1 MVYNWTCVLVLL
13 GVLFGLGIEA
23 SSWHMNDFIK
33 ALRELEG
40 RYRLMKP
47 VQLLGALRNA
57 SGLTDPF
64 IQHYLGRPSSFSPY
78 HPTVSKYLT
87 SALHYHITDDN
98 QEAGVVLTADG
109 TTVALRPL
117 LLGMEAGFPRRHRW
131 NIQSRPLSTPV
142 TKKSPQIEDLGPD
155 GCWDNLT
162 NPQTFTLAHKPSLL
176 TTAQVNGGMDGVILA
191 REIKSSIK
199 SSRPQKLK
207 LSKLLTA
214 YYGHRLDE
222 RGLDAAP
229 RIISQRRRE
238 NFKQLMDTSES
249 SLGVLKMEAVDGVE
263 MHRRKKGQ
271 RDLRL
276 REKRQLMAVIN
287 DRVKEFMHKYTDC
300 PPIVPRCM
308 WDAAPY
314 RGTPT
319 NLTLPL
325 SFLYIHHTATPS
337 QPCVTFQQCSA
348 DMRAMQR
355 FHQEDRGWDDI
366 GYSFVAGSDGY
377 IYEGRGWHWRGAH
390 TLGHN
395 SKGFGVSFIG
405 DYSHVLPSS
414 HAMALVRDKL
424 ASCAV
429 QGGRLVD
436 QFVLHGHR
444 QVRSTAC
451 PGDAFYSEIKT
462 WEHFGEV
469 TN

>member
-1 MVYNWTCVLVLL
+1 M
-13 GVLFGLGIEA
+13 GVKA
-23 SSWHMNDFIK
+23 SSLHMSDFIK
-33 ALRELEG
+33 ALKELEG
-40 RYRLMKP
+40 RYPRMKP
-47 VQLLGALRNA
+47 VHLLGALRNA

-64 IQHYLGRPSSFSPY
+64 TRHYLGKPRSVSPF
-78 HPTVSKYLT
+78 HPAVSIYLT
-87 SALHYHITDDN
+87 SALHHRITDDN

-117 LLGMEAGFPRRHRW
+117 LLGIEAGFLRRLRW
-131 NIQSRPLSTPV
+131 DIQSRPQSSPV
-142 TKKSPQIEDLGPD
+142 AKMSPQDEDLGPD

-162 NPQTFTLAHKPSLL
+162 NPQKFTLAHRPSLL

-191 REIKSSIK
+191 REAFR
-199 SSRPQKLK
+199 SRSPK
-207 LSKLLTA
+207 LSMLLA
-214 YYGHRLDE
+214 PYYGHRLDQ

-229 RIISQRRRE
+229 RVISQRRRE
-238 NFKQLMDTSES
+238 NFKQLMETSES
-249 SLGVLKMEAVDGVE
+249 CLGVLKMEAVDVVE
-263 MHRRKKGQ
+263 MQRRMKGQ

-276 REKRQLMAVIN
+276 REKKQLMEVID
-287 DRVKEFMHKYTDC
+287 DRVKELVQKYIDC

-308 WDAAPY
+308 WGAEPY

-325 SFLYIHHTATPS
+325 SFLFIHHTATPS
-337 QPCVTFQQCSA
+337 QPCVTFEQCSA

-355 FHQEDRGWDDI
+355 FHQDGHGWDDI
-366 GYSFVAGSDGY
+366 GYSYVAGSDGY
-377 IYEGRGWHWRGAH
+377 IYEGRGWHWQGAH

-405 DYSHVLPSS
+405 DYSRSLPSS

-429 QGGRLVD
+429 HGGRLVHD
-436 QFVLHGHR
+436 FVLQGHR
-444 QVRSTAC
+444 QVVNTAC

>member
-1 MVYNWTCVLVLL
+1 MVFKWICSLVLL

-23 SSWHMNDFIK
+23 SSWHMDDFIK
-33 ALRELEG
+33 AIKELEG
-40 RYRLMKP
+40 RYPRMKP
-47 VQLLGALRNA
+47 VHLLKALRNA
-57 SGLTDPF
+57 SGLNDPF
-64 IQHYLGRPSSFSPY
+64 MQHYLGKSVSPFD
-78 HPTVSKYLT
+78 PTVSNYLI
-87 SALHYHITDDN
+87 SALNYRITDDN
-98 QEAGVVLTADG
+98 QETGVVLTADG

-117 LLGMEAGFPRRHRW
+117 LLGIEAGFLRRLRW
-131 NIQSRPLSTPV
+131 DIQSRPLSIPV
-142 TKKSPQIEDLGPD
+142 TRMAIQNEDLGPD

-191 REIKSSIK
+191 REAFKSRSV
-199 SSRPQKLK
+199 K
-207 LSKLLTA
+207 LSVLLAA
-214 YYGHRLDE
+214 YYDHRLDQ

-238 NFKQLMDTSES
+238 NFKQLMETSES
-249 SLGVLKMEAVDGVE
+249 SLGVLKMEAVNVVE
-263 MHRRKKGQ
+263 MHRRLKGQ
-271 RDLRL
+271 MDLRL
-276 REKRQLMAVIN
+276 KEKRQLMAVIN
-287 DRVKEFMHKYTDC
+287 DRVKELMQKYTDC

-308 WDAAPY
+308 WGAEPY

-325 SFLYIHHTATPS
+325 SFLYIHHTAIPS

-355 FHQEDRGWDDI
+355 FHQDDRGWDDI

-377 IYEGRGWHWRGAH
+377 IYEGRGWHWQGAH

-405 DYSHVLPSS
+405 DYSQVLPSS
-414 HAMALVRDKL
+414 HSMALVRDNL

-436 QFVLHGHR
+436 NFVLQGHR
-444 QVRSTAC
+444 QVVNTSC

>member
-1 MVYNWTCVLVLL
+1 MACKWTCTVVLL
-13 GVLFGLGIEA
+13 GVLFGVGAKA

-33 ALRELEG
+33 ALQDIEG
-40 RYRLMKP
+40 RYSGMKP
-47 VQLLGALRNA
+47 VHLLGALRNA

-64 IQHYLGRPSSFSPY
+64 VQRYLRKPKPRSQ
-78 HPTVSKYLT
+78 PTVPGYLA
-87 SALHYHITDDN
+87 SALRYHITDDN
-98 QEAGVVLTADG
+98 RESGVVLTTDG

-117 LLGMEAGFPRRHRW
+117 LLGLEAGLLRGLRW
-131 NIQSRPLSTPV
+131 DVPSRPQSIPAT
-142 TKKSPQIEDLGPD
+142 TKPPQHEDLGPD

-162 NPQTFTLAHKPSLL
+162 HPQTFTLTHKPSLL

-191 REIKSSIK
+191 REVLR
-199 SSRPQKLK
+199 SRSLK
-207 LSKLLTA
+207 LSAVLVG
-214 YYGHRLDE
+214 YYGHRLDR

-238 NFKQLMDTSES
+238 NFKLLMEASES
-249 SLGVLKMEAVDGVE
+249 SLGVLRMEAVEGVA
-263 MHRRKKGQ
+263 RRRRMEGQ
-271 RDLRL
+271 RDLKL
-276 REKRQLMAVIN
+276 KEKKQLMAEMN
-287 DRVKEFMHKYTDC
+287 DRVRALMQKYTDC

-308 WDAAPY
+308 WGAEPY

-325 SFLYIHHTATPS
+325 SFLYIHHTYSPS

-377 IYEGRGWHWRGAH
+377 IYEGRGWHWQGAH

-405 DYSHVLPSS
+405 DYSNVLPSS
-414 HAMALVRDKL
+414 HSMALVRDRL

-429 QGGRLVD
+429 QGGRLVESFIL
-436 QFVLHGHR
+436 QGHR
-444 QVRSTAC
+444 QVGNTAC

-462 WEHFGEV
+462 WDHFGEV
-469 TN
+469 KN